1 MKNKLFLL
9 LATTTIFINAS
20 GQSFKSLYFKSL
32 HFLEVYDYSAALPI
46 LQEMK
51 ALDPENCNTHFFIG
65 NCLMNIPNR
74 EKEAIPYYEKAL
86 ESLTITY
93 KIANPKEKNA
103 PIDAIELLGNA
114 YHMNYEFEKA
124 IEKYEFYGNFL
135 SDYNE
140 DALRS
145 NIRKI
150 RRSKN
155 ALKLVQNPVDVKIYP
170 LETINTE
177 FSEYKPLLNAQENT
191 MFFTA
196 KKPDGLTDSKDD
208 QGDFYEHIY
217 YSEKVDNSWTKA
229 KLMPNPLNTKK
240 STSAL
245 YLSADGQYLLSSM
258 VNNDFNVGP
267 MGRGIFES
275 YKNGNL
281 WTAPQILKNEV
292 NTNYLETSA
301 SMDLNKN
308 MLLFVS
314 DRDGGYGG
322 KDLWM
327 IKKLENGS
335 WSLPQNLGEPINTE
349 YDEES
354 PYFHSDG
361 KTLYF
366 SSTGHSS
373 IGGLD
378 IFKSELDLELNWSS
392 PKNMGYPINTV
403 NDDLSFI
410 PSVSGNRAYFS
421 SVRNGGKGKYDIY
434 EMTLPNEKESN
445 LAVYEGLVTNQNGK
459 PIKNIKVSVQNDNFF
474 PVYKE
479 FQINESSGKFVFVFE
494 SGNNYNIKFDIDTL
508 TIYDSINV
516 LENEIGIFSYSKS
529 IEIAEDE
536 VIVSNAVIEIEEKI
550 TIEKQPIEIND
561 ILEIT
566 VVEEPTVVS
575 SNLSKEDNSKQ
586 PEELEPVEIAS
597 KQIEEVED
605 SLSPR
610 SKPIIA
616 DNSKSIVQEEIV
628 ANQAVS
634 KVEKVEKHI
643 LFYDNINFKTES
655 SDLSNSEKS
664 KLDKLI
670 EDLKSNPKWTVN
682 SIGHTDNT
690 GSMKYNQILSV
701 LRSESVKTYI
711 INRGISFK
719 RIETIG
725 MGEIHPLAENVA
737 ADGSDNPTGRAAN
750 RRVEIQIIK

>member
-1 MKNKLFLL
+1 MKNKLILL
-9 LATTTIFINAS
+9 LVTIITSLNVGA
-20 GQSFKSLYFKSL
+20 QSFKSLYFKSL
-32 HFLEVYDYSAALPI
+32 HYLEVYDYSAALDI
-46 LQEMK
+46 LLEMK
-51 ALDPENCNTHFFIG
+51 ELDPENCNTHFFIG
-65 NCLMNIPNR
+65 NCLMNLPNR

-86 ESLTITY
+86 ESLTVAY
-93 KIANPKEKNA
+93 KIANPREKNA

-135 SDYNE
+135 SEYNE
-140 DALRS
+140 DAVRS
-145 NIRKI
+145 NARKI

-170 LETINTE
+170 LETVNSE

-191 MFFTA
+191 MFITA
-196 KKPDGLTDSKDD
+196 KKPDGLTDNKDD

-217 YSEKVDNSWTKA
+217 FSEKVGNNWTQA
-229 KLMPNPLNTKK
+229 KLMPSPINTKK

-258 VNNDFNVGP
+258 VNNDNNIGP
-267 MGRGIFES
+267 LGRGIFES
-275 YKNGNL
+275 YKNGNV
-281 WTAPQILKNEV
+281 WTDPQIFQNKV
-292 NTNYLETSA
+292 NTSYLETSA
-301 SMDLNKN
+301 NMDLNKN
-308 MLLFVS
+308 MVFFVS
-314 DRDGGYGG
+314 DRDGGLGG

-327 IKKLENGS
+327 IKKLDNGS
-335 WSLPQNLGEPINTE
+335 WSSPQNLGEPINTE

-366 SSTGHSS
+366 SSKGHSS

-378 IFKSELDLELNWSS
+378 IFKSELDKELNWSS

-403 NDDLSFI
+403 NDDLSFV
-410 PSVSGNRAYFS
+410 PTVTGNRAYFS
-421 SVRNGGKGKYDIY
+421 SVRNGGKGKSDIY
-434 EMTLPNEKESN
+434 EMILPNQEESS
-445 LAVYEGLVTNQNGK
+445 LAVYKGKVTNQNGK
-459 PIKNIKVSVQNDNFF
+459 PIKNIEVSVQNDKYY

-479 FQINESSGKFVFVFE
+479 FQINKSSGKFVFVFE
-494 SGNNYNIKFDIDTL
+494 SGNFYNIKFDIDTL

-516 LENEIGIFSYSKS
+516 SENQKGIFSYSKS

-536 VIVSNAVIEIEEKI
+536 VVVSNAVIEIEEKI
-550 TIEKQPIEIND
+550 TIEKQPMVINNV
-561 ILEIT
+561 LKAS
-566 VVEEPTVVS
+566 PVVS
-575 SNLSKEDNSKQ
+575 SNLSNDANSKSL
-586 PEELEPVEIAS
+586 EYSEKTSKKTELVKDTLPTS
-597 KQIEEVED
+597 NQ
-605 SLSPR
+605 
-610 SKPIIA
+610 PIIA
-616 DNSKSIVQEEIV
+616 DNSNSVTQEDIGAKESD
-628 ANQAVS
+628 S
-634 KVEKVEKHI
+634 KDEKVEEHI
-643 LFYDNINFKTES
+643 LFYDNINFKSES

-670 EDLKSNPKWTVN
+670 EDLKSNPTWRVN

-701 LRSESVKTYI
+701 LRSESVKTYM

-725 MGEIHPLAENVA
+725 MGEVHPLAENLA

>member
-1 MKNKLFLL
+1 MKNKLILL
-9 LATTTIFINAS
+9 LVTIITSLNVGA
-20 GQSFKSLYFKSL
+20 QSFKSLYFKSL
-32 HFLEVYDYSAALPI
+32 HYLEVYDYSAALDI
-46 LQEMK
+46 LLEMK
-51 ALDPENCNTHFFIG
+51 ELDPENCNTHFFIG

-86 ESLTITY
+86 ESLTIAY
-93 KIANPKEKNA
+93 KIANPREKNA

-135 SDYNE
+135 SEYNE
-140 DALRS
+140 DAVRS
-145 NIRKI
+145 NARKI

-170 LETINTE
+170 LETVNSE

-196 KKPDGLTDSKDD
+196 KKPDGLTDNKDD

-217 YSEKVDNSWTKA
+217 FSEKVGNNWTQA
-229 KLMPNPLNTKK
+229 KLMPSPINTKK

-258 VNNDFNVGP
+258 VNNDNNIGP
-267 MGRGIFES
+267 LGRGIFES
-275 YKNGNL
+275 YKNGNV
-281 WTAPQILKNEV
+281 WTDPQIFQNKV
-292 NTNYLETSA
+292 NTSYLETSA
-301 SMDLNKN
+301 NMDLNKN
-308 MLLFVS
+308 MVFFVS
-314 DRDGGYGG
+314 DRDGGLGG

-327 IKKLENGS
+327 IKKLDNGS
-335 WSLPQNLGEPINTE
+335 WSSPQNLGEPINTE

-366 SSTGHSS
+366 SSKGHSS

-378 IFKSELDLELNWSS
+378 IFKSELDKELNWSS

-403 NDDLSFI
+403 NDDLSFV
-410 PSVSGNRAYFS
+410 PTVTGNRAYFS
-421 SVRNGGKGKYDIY
+421 SVRNGGKGKSDIY
-434 EMTLPNEKESN
+434 EMILPNQEESS
-445 LAVYEGLVTNQNGK
+445 LAVYKGKVTNQNGK
-459 PIKNIKVSVQNDNFF
+459 PIKNIEVSVQNDKYY

-479 FQINESSGKFVFVFE
+479 FQINKSSGKFVFVFE
-494 SGNNYNIKFDIDTL
+494 SGNFYNIKFDIDTL

-516 LENEIGIFSYSKS
+516 SENQKGIFSYSKS

-536 VIVSNAVIEIEEKI
+536 VVVSNAVIEIEEKI
-550 TIEKQPIEIND
+550 TIEKQPMVINNV
-561 ILEIT
+561 LK
-566 VVEEPTVVS
+566 VSPVVS
-575 SNLSKEDNSKQ
+575 SNLSNDANSKS
-586 PEELEPVEIAS
+586 LESSEKAS
-597 KQIEEVED
+597 KKTELVKD
-605 SLSPR
+605 TLST
-610 SKPIIA
+610 SNQPIIA
-616 DNSKSIVQEEIV
+616 DNSNSVTQEDIGAKESD
-628 ANQAVS
+628 S
-634 KVEKVEKHI
+634 KEEKVEEHI
-643 LFYDNINFKTES
+643 LFYDNINFKSES

-670 EDLKSNPKWTVN
+670 QDLKSNPTWRVN

-701 LRSESVKTYI
+701 LRSESVKTYM

-725 MGEIHPLAENVA
+725 MGEVHPLAENLA

>member
-1 MKNKLFLL
+1 MKNKLFILL
-9 LATTTIFINAS
+9 VTIITSLNVGA
-20 GQSFKSLYFKSL
+20 QSFKSLYFKSL
-32 HFLEVYDYSAALPI
+32 HYLEVYDYSAALDI
-46 LQEMK
+46 LLEMK
-51 ALDPENCNTHFFIG
+51 ELDPENCNTHFFIG

-86 ESLTITY
+86 ESLTIAY
-93 KIANPKEKNA
+93 KIANPREKNA

-135 SDYNE
+135 SEYNE
-140 DALRS
+140 DAVRS
-145 NIRKI
+145 NARKI

-170 LETINTE
+170 LETVNSE

-196 KKPDGLTDSKDD
+196 KKPDGLTDNKDD

-217 YSEKVDNSWTKA
+217 FSEKVGNNWTQA
-229 KLMPNPLNTKK
+229 KLMPSPINTKK

-258 VNNDFNVGP
+258 VNNDNNIGP
-267 MGRGIFES
+267 LGRGIFES
-275 YKNGNL
+275 YKNGNV
-281 WTAPQILKNEV
+281 WTDPQIFQNKV
-292 NTNYLETSA
+292 NTSYLETSA
-301 SMDLNKN
+301 NMDLNKN
-308 MLLFVS
+308 MVFFVS
-314 DRDGGYGG
+314 DRDGGLGG

-327 IKKLENGS
+327 IKKLDNGS
-335 WSLPQNLGEPINTE
+335 WSSPQNLGEPINTE

-366 SSTGHSS
+366 SSKGHSS

-378 IFKSELDLELNWSS
+378 IFKSELDKELNWSS

-403 NDDLSFI
+403 NDDLSFV
-410 PSVSGNRAYFS
+410 PTVTGNRAYFS
-421 SVRNGGKGKYDIY
+421 SVRNGGKGKSDIY
-434 EMTLPNEKESN
+434 EMILPNQEESS
-445 LAVYEGLVTNQNGK
+445 LAVYKGKVTNQNGK
-459 PIKNIKVSVQNDNFF
+459 PIKNIEVSVQNDKYY

-479 FQINESSGKFVFVFE
+479 FQINKSSGKFVFVFE
-494 SGNNYNIKFDIDTL
+494 SGNFYNIKFDIDTL

-516 LENEIGIFSYSKS
+516 SENQKGIFSYSKS

-536 VIVSNAVIEIEEKI
+536 VVVSNAVIEIEEKI
-550 TIEKQPIEIND
+550 TIEKQPMVINNV
-561 ILEIT
+561 LK
-566 VVEEPTVVS
+566 VSPVVS
-575 SNLSKEDNSKQ
+575 SNLSNDANSKSL
-586 PEELEPVEIAS
+586 ESSEKSSKKTELV
-597 KQIEEVED
+597 KD
-605 SLSPR
+605 TLST
-610 SKPIIA
+610 SNQPIIA
-616 DNSKSIVQEEIV
+616 DNSNSVTQEDIGAKESD
-628 ANQAVS
+628 S
-634 KVEKVEKHI
+634 KDEKVEEHI
-643 LFYDNINFKTES
+643 LFYDNINFKSES
-655 SDLSNSEKS
+655 SDLSNGEKS

-670 EDLKSNPKWTVN
+670 EDLKSNPTWRVN

-701 LRSESVKTYI
+701 LRSESVKTYM

-725 MGEIHPLAENVA
+725 MGEVHPLAENLA

>member
-1 MKNKLFLL
+1 MKNKLILL
-9 LATTTIFINAS
+9 LVTIITSLNVGA
-20 GQSFKSLYFKSL
+20 QSFKSLYFKSL
-32 HFLEVYDYSAALPI
+32 HYLEVYDYSAALEI
-46 LQEMK
+46 LLEMK
-51 ALDPENCNTHFFIG
+51 ELDPENCNTHFFIG

-86 ESLTITY
+86 ESLTIAY
-93 KIANPKEKNA
+93 KIANPREKNA

-135 SDYNE
+135 SEYNE
-140 DALRS
+140 DAVRS
-145 NIRKI
+145 NARKI

-170 LETINTE
+170 LETVNSE

-196 KKPDGLTDSKDD
+196 KKPDGLTDNKDD

-217 YSEKVDNSWTKA
+217 FSEKVGNNWTQA
-229 KLMPNPLNTKK
+229 KLMPSPINTKK

-258 VNNDFNVGP
+258 VNNDNNIGP
-267 MGRGIFES
+267 LGRGIFES
-275 YKNGNL
+275 YKNGNV
-281 WTAPQILKNEV
+281 WTDPQIFQNKV
-292 NTNYLETSA
+292 NTSYLETSA
-301 SMDLNKN
+301 NMDLNKN
-308 MLLFVS
+308 MVFFVS
-314 DRDGGYGG
+314 DRDGGLGG

-327 IKKLENGS
+327 IKKLDNGS
-335 WSLPQNLGEPINTE
+335 WSSPQNLGEPINTE

-366 SSTGHSS
+366 SSKGHSS

-378 IFKSELDLELNWSS
+378 IFKSELDKELNWSS

-403 NDDLSFI
+403 NDDLSFV
-410 PSVSGNRAYFS
+410 PTVTGNKAYFS
-421 SVRNGGKGKYDIY
+421 SVRNGGKGKSDIY
-434 EMTLPNEKESN
+434 EMILPNQEESS
-445 LAVYEGLVTNQNGK
+445 LAVYKGKVTNQNGK
-459 PIKNIKVSVQNDNFF
+459 PIKNIEVSVQNDKYY

-479 FQINESSGKFVFVFE
+479 FQINKSSGKFVFVFE
-494 SGNNYNIKFDIDTL
+494 SGNFYNIKFDIDTL

-516 LENEIGIFSYSKS
+516 SENQKGIFSYSNS

-536 VIVSNAVIEIEEKI
+536 VVISNAVIEIEEKI
-550 TIEKQPIEIND
+550 TIEKQPMVINNV
-561 ILEIT
+561 LKAS
-566 VVEEPTVVS
+566 PVVS
-575 SNLSKEDNSKQ
+575 SNLSNDANSKS
-586 PEELEPVEIAS
+586 LESSEKAS
-597 KQIEEVED
+597 KKTELVKD
-605 SLSPR
+605 TLST
-610 SKPIIA
+610 SNQPIIA
-616 DNSKSIVQEEIV
+616 DNSNSVTQEDIV
-628 ANQAVS
+628 AKESDS
-634 KVEKVEKHI
+634 KDEKVEEHI
-643 LFYDNINFKTES
+643 LFYDNINFKSES

-670 EDLKSNPKWTVN
+670 EDLKSNPTWRVN

-701 LRSESVKTYI
+701 LRSESVKTYM

-725 MGEIHPLAENVA
+725 MGEVHPLAENLA

>member
-1 MKNKLFLL
+1 MKNKLILL
-9 LATTTIFINAS
+9 LVTIITSLNVGA
-20 GQSFKSLYFKSL
+20 QSFKSLYFKSL
-32 HFLEVYDYSAALPI
+32 HYLEVYDYSAALDI
-46 LQEMK
+46 LLEMK
-51 ALDPENCNTHFFIG
+51 ELDPENCNTHFFIG

-86 ESLTITY
+86 ESLTIAY
-93 KIANPKEKNA
+93 KIANPREKNA

-135 SDYNE
+135 SEYNE
-140 DALRS
+140 DAVRS
-145 NIRKI
+145 NARKI

-170 LETINTE
+170 LETVNSE
-177 FSEYKPLLNAQENT
+177 FSEYKPLLNAQENI

-196 KKPDGLTDSKDD
+196 KKPDGLTDNKDD

-217 YSEKVDNSWTKA
+217 FSEKVGNNWTQA
-229 KLMPNPLNTKK
+229 KLMPSPINTKK

-258 VNNDFNVGP
+258 VNNDNNIGP
-267 MGRGIFES
+267 LGRGIFES
-275 YKNGNL
+275 YKNGNV
-281 WTAPQILKNEV
+281 WTDPQIFQNKV
-292 NTNYLETSA
+292 NTSYLETSA
-301 SMDLNKN
+301 NMDLNKN
-308 MLLFVS
+308 MVFFVS
-314 DRDGGYGG
+314 DRDGGLGG

-327 IKKLENGS
+327 IKKLDNGS
-335 WSLPQNLGEPINTE
+335 WSSPQNLGEPINTE

-366 SSTGHSS
+366 SSKGHSS

-378 IFKSELDLELNWSS
+378 IFKSELDKELNWSS

-403 NDDLSFI
+403 NDDLSFV
-410 PSVSGNRAYFS
+410 PTVTGNKAYFS
-421 SVRNGGKGKYDIY
+421 SVRNGGKGKSDIY
-434 EMTLPNEKESN
+434 EMILPNQEESS
-445 LAVYEGLVTNQNGK
+445 LAVYKGKVTNQNGK
-459 PIKNIKVSVQNDNFF
+459 PIKNIEVSVQNDKYY

-479 FQINESSGKFVFVFE
+479 FQINKSSGKFVFVFE
-494 SGNNYNIKFDIDTL
+494 SGNFYNIKFDIDTL

-516 LENEIGIFSYSKS
+516 SENQKGIFSYSKS

-536 VIVSNAVIEIEEKI
+536 VVVSNAVIEIEEKI
-550 TIEKQPIEIND
+550 TIEKQPMVINNV
-561 ILEIT
+561 LKAS
-566 VVEEPTVVS
+566 PVVS
-575 SNLSKEDNSKQ
+575 SNLSNDANSKSL
-586 PEELEPVEIAS
+586 ESSEKTSKKTELVKDTLPTS
-597 KQIEEVED
+597 NQ
-605 SLSPR
+605 
-610 SKPIIA
+610 PIIA
-616 DNSKSIVQEEIV
+616 DNSNSVTQEDIGAKESD
-628 ANQAVS
+628 S
-634 KVEKVEKHI
+634 KEEKVEEHI
-643 LFYDNINFKTES
+643 LFYDNINFKSES

-670 EDLKSNPKWTVN
+670 EDLKSNPTWRVN

-701 LRSESVKTYI
+701 LRSESVKTYM

-725 MGEIHPLAENVA
+725 MGEVHPLAENLA

>member
-1 MKNKLFLL
+1 MKNKLILL
-9 LATTTIFINAS
+9 LVTITTSLNVGA
-20 GQSFKSLYFKSL
+20 QSFKSLYFKSL
-32 HFLEVYDYSAALPI
+32 HYLEVYDYPAALEI
-46 LQEMK
+46 LLEMK
-51 ALDPENCNTHFFIG
+51 ELDPENCNTHFFIG

-86 ESLTITY
+86 ESLTIAY
-93 KIANPKEKNA
+93 KIANPREKNA

-135 SDYNE
+135 SEYNE
-140 DALRS
+140 DAVRS
-145 NIRKI
+145 NARKI

-170 LETINTE
+170 LETVNSE

-196 KKPDGLTDSKDD
+196 KKPDGLTDNKDD

-217 YSEKVDNSWTKA
+217 FSEKVGNNWTQA
-229 KLMPNPLNTKK
+229 KLMPSPINTKK

-258 VNNDFNVGP
+258 VNNDNNIGP
-267 MGRGIFES
+267 LGRGIFES
-275 YKNGNL
+275 YKNGNV
-281 WTAPQILKNEV
+281 WTDPQIFQNKV
-292 NTNYLETSA
+292 NTSYLETSA
-301 SMDLNKN
+301 NMDLNKN
-308 MLLFVS
+308 MIFFVS
-314 DRDGGYGG
+314 DRDGGLGG

-327 IKKLENGS
+327 IKKLANGS
-335 WSLPQNLGEPINTE
+335 WSSPQNLGEPINTE

-366 SSTGHSS
+366 SSKGHSS

-378 IFKSELDLELNWSS
+378 IFKSELDKELNWSS

-403 NDDLSFI
+403 NDDLSFV
-410 PSVSGNRAYFS
+410 PTVTGNRAYFS
-421 SVRNGGKGKYDIY
+421 SVRNEGKGKSDIY
-434 EMTLPNEKESN
+434 EMILSKQEESN
-445 LAVYEGLVTNQNGK
+445 LAVYKGKVTNQNGK
-459 PIKNIKVSVQNDNFF
+459 PIKNIEVSVQNDKYY

-479 FQINESSGKFVFVFE
+479 FQINKSSGKFVFVFE
-494 SGNNYNIKFDIDTL
+494 SGNFYNIKFDIDTL

-516 LENEIGIFSYSKS
+516 SENQKGIFSYSKS

-536 VIVSNAVIEIEEKI
+536 VVVSNAVIEIEEKI
-550 TIEKQPIEIND
+550 TIEKQPMVINNV
-561 ILEIT
+561 LK
-566 VVEEPTVVS
+566 VSPVVS
-575 SNLSKEDNSKQ
+575 SNLSNDANSKSLESSENTRIKTELVKDTLSSSNQ
-586 PEELEPVEIAS
+586 PN
-597 KQIEEVED
+597 
-605 SLSPR
+605 
-610 SKPIIA
+610 IA
-616 DNSKSIVQEEIV
+616 DNSSFVTQQDIGAKESD
-628 ANQAVS
+628 S
-634 KVEKVEKHI
+634 KDEKVEEHI
-643 LFYDNINFKTES
+643 LFYDNINFKSES

-670 EDLKSNPKWTVN
+670 EDLKNNTTWRVN

-701 LRSESVKTYI
+701 LRSESVKTYM

-725 MGEIHPLAENVA
+725 MGEVHPIAENVA

>member
-1 MKNKLFLL
+1 MKNKFILL
-9 LATTTIFINAS
+9 LVTITISLNVSA
-20 GQSFKSLYFKSL
+20 QSFKSLYFKSL
-32 HFLEVYDYSAALPI
+32 HYLEVYDYSAALEI

-86 ESLTITY
+86 ESLTIAY
-93 KIANPKEKNA
+93 KIANPREKNA

-135 SDYNE
+135 SEYNE
-140 DALRS
+140 DAVRS
-145 NIRKI
+145 NKMKIRK
-150 RRSKN
+150 SKN
-155 ALKLVQNPVDVKIYP
+155 ALKLVQNPVDVKIYS

-196 KKPDGLTDSKDD
+196 KKPDGLTDNKDD

-217 YSEKVDNSWTKA
+217 SSEKVDNNWTKA
-229 KLMPNPLNTKK
+229 KLIPSPINTIK

-258 VNNDFNVGP
+258 VNNDKNHGP
-267 MGRGIFES
+267 LGRGIFES

-281 WTAPQILKNEV
+281 WTDPQIFQNQV
-292 NTNYLETSA
+292 NSSYLETSA
-301 SMDLNKN
+301 CMDLNKN
-308 MLLFVS
+308 MVFFVS
-314 DRDGGYGG
+314 DRDGGLGG

-327 IKKLENGS
+327 IKKLDNGS

-366 SSTGHSS
+366 SSKGHSS

-378 IFKSELDLELNWSS
+378 IFKSELDKELNWSS

-403 NDDLSFI
+403 NDDLSFV
-410 PSVSGNRAYFS
+410 PSVTGNRAYFS
-421 SVRNGGKGKYDIY
+421 SFRNGGKGKSDIY
-434 EMTLPNEKESN
+434 EMILPNQEESN
-445 LAVYEGLVTNQNGK
+445 LAVYKGKVTNQNGK
-459 PIKNIKVSVQNDNFF
+459 PIKNIKVSVQNDNYF
-474 PVYKE
+474 PDYKE

-494 SGNNYNIKFDIDTL
+494 SGNFYNIKFEIDTL
-508 TIYDSINV
+508 AIYDSINV
-516 LENEIGIFSYSKS
+516 SENDKGIFSYSKS
-529 IEIAEDE
+529 IAIAEDE
-536 VIVSNAVIEIEEKI
+536 VVVSNAVIEIEEKI
-550 TIEKQPIEIND
+550 TIEKQPMVINNV
-561 ILEIT
+561 LKVT
-566 VVEEPTVVS
+566 PVEKTDVS
-575 SNLSKEDNSKQ
+575 SNFSNDANSK
-586 PEELEPVEIAS
+586 PSEELESLEKAN
-597 KQIEEVED
+597 KKIELVKD
-605 SLSPR
+605 TLSP
-610 SKPIIA
+610 SNKPIIA
-616 DNSKSIVQEEIV
+616 DNSNSVTRKDISAKESDSKSEI
-628 ANQAVS
+628 
-634 KVEKVEKHI
+634 VEKHI
-643 LFYDNINFKTES
+643 LFYDNINFKSES

-670 EDLKSNPKWTVN
+670 EDLKSNPKWRVN

-701 LRSESVKTYI
+701 LRSESVKTYM

-725 MGEIHPLAENVA
+725 MGEIYPIAENVA

>member
-1 MKNKLFLL
+1 MKNKLILL
-9 LATTTIFINAS
+9 LVTIITSLNVGA
-20 GQSFKSLYFKSL
+20 QSFKSLYFKSL
-32 HFLEVYDYSAALPI
+32 HYLEVYDYSAALDI
-46 LQEMK
+46 LLEMK
-51 ALDPENCNTHFFIG
+51 ELDPENCNTHFFIG

-86 ESLTITY
+86 ESLTIAY
-93 KIANPKEKNA
+93 KIANPREKNA

-135 SDYNE
+135 SEYNE
-140 DALRS
+140 DAVRS
-145 NIRKI
+145 NARKI

-170 LETINTE
+170 LETVNSE

-196 KKPDGLTDSKDD
+196 KKPDGLTDNKDD

-217 YSEKVDNSWTKA
+217 FSEKVGNNWTQA
-229 KLMPNPLNTKK
+229 KLMPSPINTKK

-258 VNNDFNVGP
+258 VNNDNNIGP
-267 MGRGIFES
+267 LGRGIFES
-275 YKNGNL
+275 YKNGNV
-281 WTAPQILKNEV
+281 WTDPQIFQNKV
-292 NTNYLETSA
+292 NTSYLETSA
-301 SMDLNKN
+301 NMDLNKN
-308 MLLFVS
+308 MIFFVS
-314 DRDGGYGG
+314 DRDGGLGG

-327 IKKLENGS
+327 IKKLDNGS
-335 WSLPQNLGEPINTE
+335 WSSPQNLGEPINTE

-366 SSTGHSS
+366 SSKGHSS

-378 IFKSELDLELNWSS
+378 IFKSELDKELNWSS

-403 NDDLSFI
+403 NDDLSFV
-410 PSVSGNRAYFS
+410 PTVTGNRAYFS
-421 SVRNGGKGKYDIY
+421 SVRNGGKGKSDIY
-434 EMTLPNEKESN
+434 EMILPNQEESS
-445 LAVYEGLVTNQNGK
+445 LAVYKGKVTNQNGK
-459 PIKNIKVSVQNDNFF
+459 PIKNIEVSVQNDKYY

-479 FQINESSGKFVFVFE
+479 FQINKSSGKFVFVFE
-494 SGNNYNIKFDIDTL
+494 SGNFYNIKFDIDTL

-516 LENEIGIFSYSKS
+516 SENQKGIFSYSKS

-536 VIVSNAVIEIEEKI
+536 VVVSNAVIEIEEKI
-550 TIEKQPIEIND
+550 TIEKQPMVINNV
-561 ILEIT
+561 LK
-566 VVEEPTVVS
+566 VSPVVS
-575 SNLSKEDNSKQ
+575 SNLSNDANSKS
-586 PEELEPVEIAS
+586 LESSEKAS
-597 KQIEEVED
+597 KKTELVKD
-605 SLSPR
+605 TLST
-610 SKPIIA
+610 SNQPIIA
-616 DNSKSIVQEEIV
+616 DNSNSVTQEDIGAKESD
-628 ANQAVS
+628 S
-634 KVEKVEKHI
+634 KDEKVEEHI
-643 LFYDNINFKTES
+643 LFYDNINFKSES

-670 EDLKSNPKWTVN
+670 EDLKSNPTWRVN

-701 LRSESVKTYI
+701 LRSESVKTYM

-725 MGEIHPLAENVA
+725 MGEVHPLAENLA

>member
-1 MKNKLFLL
+1 MKNKSILL
-9 LATTTIFINAS
+9 LVIVIITTSLDVSA
-20 GQSFKSLYFKSL
+20 QSFKSLYFKSL
-32 HFLEVYDYSAALPI
+32 HYLEVYDYSAALEI
-46 LQEMK
+46 LLEMK
-51 ALDPENCNTHFFIG
+51 ELDPENCNTNFFIG

-74 EKEAIPYYEKAL
+74 GKEAIPYYEKAL
-86 ESLTITY
+86 ESLTIAY
-93 KIANPKEKNA
+93 KIANPREKNA

-135 SDYNE
+135 SEYNK
-140 DALRS
+140 DAIRS
-145 NIRKI
+145 NARKI

-170 LETINTE
+170 LETVNTE

-196 KKPDGLTDSKDD
+196 KKPDGLTGIKDD

-217 YSEKVDNSWTKA
+217 FSEKLGNNWTQA
-229 KLMPNPLNTKK
+229 KLMPSPINTKK

-258 VNNDFNVGP
+258 VNNDKNIGP
-267 MGRGIFES
+267 LGRGIFES
-275 YKNGNL
+275 YKNGNV
-281 WTAPQILKNEV
+281 WTDPQIFQNKV
-292 NTNYLETSA
+292 NTSYLETSA
-301 SMDLNKN
+301 NMDLNKN
-308 MLLFVS
+308 MVFFVS
-314 DRDGGYGG
+314 DRDGGLGG

-327 IKKLENGS
+327 IKKLDNGS
-335 WSLPQNLGEPINTE
+335 WSSPQNLGEPINTE

-354 PYFHSDG
+354 PYFHTDG

-366 SSTGHSS
+366 SSKGHSS

-378 IFKSELDLELNWSS
+378 IFKSELDKELNWSS
-392 PKNMGYPINTV
+392 PENMGYPINTV
-403 NDDLSFI
+403 NDDLYFV
-410 PSVSGNRAYFS
+410 PTVTGNRAYFS
-421 SVRNGGKGKYDIY
+421 SVRNGGKGKSDIY
-434 EMTLPNEKESN
+434 EIILSNQEESN
-445 LAVYEGLVTNQNGK
+445 LAVYKGKVTNQNGK
-459 PIKNIKVSVQNDNFF
+459 PINNIKVSVQNDKYY

-494 SGNNYNIKFDIDTL
+494 SGNSYNIKFDIDTL

-516 LENEIGIFSYSKS
+516 SEKQKGIFSYSKS
-529 IEIAEDE
+529 IEIAEDQ
-536 VIVSNAVIEIEEKI
+536 VVVSNAIIETEEKV
-550 TIEKQPIEIND
+550 TTEKQPMVINNV
-561 ILEIT
+561 LE
-566 VVEEPTVVS
+566 VSPVVS
-575 SNLSKEDNSKQ
+575 SNLSNDANSKS
-586 PEELEPVEIAS
+586 LESSDKAS
-597 KQIEEVED
+597 KKTDLVKD
-605 SLSPR
+605 TLST
-610 SKPIIA
+610 SKQPIIA
-616 DNSKSIVQEEIV
+616 DNSNSGTKEDVVAKKSD
-628 ANQAVS
+628 S
-634 KVEKVEKHI
+634 KDEKVEKHI
-643 LFYDNINFKTES
+643 LFYDNINFKSES

-670 EDLKSNPKWTVN
+670 EDLKSNPTWRVN

-701 LRSESVKTYI
+701 LRSESVKTYM

-725 MGEIHPLAENVA
+725 MGEVHPIAENVA
-737 ADGSDNPTGRAAN
+737 ADGSDSPTGRAAN

>member
-1 MKNKLFLL
+1 MKNKLILL
-9 LATTTIFINAS
+9 LVTIITSLNVGA
-20 GQSFKSLYFKSL
+20 QSFKSLYFKSL
-32 HFLEVYDYSAALPI
+32 HYLEVYDYSAALDI
-46 LQEMK
+46 LLEMK
-51 ALDPENCNTHFFIG
+51 ELDPENCNTHFFIG

-86 ESLTITY
+86 ESLTIAY
-93 KIANPKEKNA
+93 KIANPREKNA

-135 SDYNE
+135 SEYNE
-140 DALRS
+140 DAVRS
-145 NIRKI
+145 NARKI

-170 LETINTE
+170 LETVNSE

-196 KKPDGLTDSKDD
+196 KKPDGLTDNKDD

-217 YSEKVDNSWTKA
+217 FSEKVGNNWTQA
-229 KLMPNPLNTKK
+229 KLMPSPINTKK

-258 VNNDFNVGP
+258 VNNDNNIGP
-267 MGRGIFES
+267 LGRGIFES
-275 YKNGNL
+275 YKNGNV
-281 WTAPQILKNEV
+281 WTDPQIFQNKV
-292 NTNYLETSA
+292 NTSYLETSA
-301 SMDLNKN
+301 NMDLNKN
-308 MLLFVS
+308 MVFFVS
-314 DRDGGYGG
+314 DRDGGLGG

-327 IKKLENGS
+327 IKKLDNGS
-335 WSLPQNLGEPINTE
+335 WSSPQNLGEPINTE

-366 SSTGHSS
+366 SSKGHSS

-378 IFKSELDLELNWSS
+378 IFKSELDKELNWSS

-403 NDDLSFI
+403 NDDLSFV
-410 PSVSGNRAYFS
+410 PTVTGNKAYFS
-421 SVRNGGKGKYDIY
+421 SVRNGGKGKSDIY
-434 EMTLPNEKESN
+434 EMILPNQEESS
-445 LAVYEGLVTNQNGK
+445 LAVYKGKVTNQNGK
-459 PIKNIKVSVQNDNFF
+459 PIKNIEVSVQNDKYY

-479 FQINESSGKFVFVFE
+479 FQINKSSGKFVFVFE
-494 SGNNYNIKFDIDTL
+494 SGNFYNIKFDIDTL

-516 LENEIGIFSYSKS
+516 SENQKGIFSYSKS

-536 VIVSNAVIEIEEKI
+536 VVVSNAVIEIEEKI
-550 TIEKQPIEIND
+550 TIEKQPMVINNV
-561 ILEIT
+561 LKAS
-566 VVEEPTVVS
+566 PVVS
-575 SNLSKEDNSKQ
+575 SNLSNDANSKS
-586 PEELEPVEIAS
+586 LESSEKAS
-597 KQIEEVED
+597 KKTELVKD
-605 SLSPR
+605 TLST
-610 SKPIIA
+610 SNQPIIA
-616 DNSKSIVQEEIV
+616 DNSNSVTQEDIGAKE
-628 ANQAVS
+628 S
-634 KVEKVEKHI
+634 DSKEDKVEEHI
-643 LFYDNINFKTES
+643 LFYDNINFKSES

-670 EDLKSNPKWTVN
+670 EDLKSNPTWRVN

-701 LRSESVKTYI
+701 LRSESVKTYM

-725 MGEIHPLAENVA
+725 MGEVHPLAENLA

>member
-1 MKNKLFLL
+1 MKNKLILL
-9 LATTTIFINAS
+9 LVTTTTSLNVGA
-20 GQSFKSLYFKSL
+20 QSFKSLYFKSL
-32 HFLEVYDYSAALPI
+32 HYLEVYDYPAALEI
-46 LQEMK
+46 LLEMK
-51 ALDPENCNTHFFIG
+51 ELDPENCNTHFFIG

-86 ESLTITY
+86 ESLTIAY
-93 KIANPKEKNA
+93 KIANPREKNA

-135 SDYNE
+135 SEYNE
-140 DALRS
+140 DAVRS
-145 NIRKI
+145 NARKI

-170 LETINTE
+170 LETVNSE

-196 KKPDGLTDSKDD
+196 KKPDGLTDNKDD

-217 YSEKVDNSWTKA
+217 FSEKVGNNWTQA
-229 KLMPNPLNTKK
+229 KLMPSPINTKK

-258 VNNDFNVGP
+258 VNNDNNIGP
-267 MGRGIFES
+267 LGRGIFES
-275 YKNGNL
+275 YKNGNV
-281 WTAPQILKNEV
+281 WTDPQIFQNKV
-292 NTNYLETSA
+292 NTSYLETSA
-301 SMDLNKN
+301 NMDLNKN
-308 MLLFVS
+308 MIFFVS
-314 DRDGGYGG
+314 DRDGGLGG

-327 IKKLENGS
+327 IKKLANGS
-335 WSLPQNLGEPINTE
+335 WSSPQNLGEPINTE

-366 SSTGHSS
+366 SSKGHSS

-378 IFKSELDLELNWSS
+378 IFKSELDKELNWSS

-403 NDDLSFI
+403 NDDLSFV
-410 PSVSGNRAYFS
+410 PTVTGNRAYFS
-421 SVRNGGKGKYDIY
+421 SVRNEGKGKSDIY
-434 EMTLPNEKESN
+434 EMILSKQEESN
-445 LAVYEGLVTNQNGK
+445 LAVYKGKVTNQNGK
-459 PIKNIKVSVQNDNFF
+459 PIKNIEVSVQNDKYY

-479 FQINESSGKFVFVFE
+479 FQINKSSGKFVFVFE
-494 SGNNYNIKFDIDTL
+494 SGNFYNIKFDIDTL

-516 LENEIGIFSYSKS
+516 SENQKGIFSYSKS

-536 VIVSNAVIEIEEKI
+536 VVVSNAVIEIEEKI
-550 TIEKQPIEIND
+550 TIEKQPMVINNV
-561 ILEIT
+561 LK
-566 VVEEPTVVS
+566 VSPVVS
-575 SNLSKEDNSKQ
+575 SNLSNDANSKSLESSENTRIKTELVKDTLSSSNQ
-586 PEELEPVEIAS
+586 PN
-597 KQIEEVED
+597 
-605 SLSPR
+605 
-610 SKPIIA
+610 IA
-616 DNSKSIVQEEIV
+616 DNSSFVTQQDIGAKESD
-628 ANQAVS
+628 S
-634 KVEKVEKHI
+634 KDEKVEEHI
-643 LFYDNINFKTES
+643 LFYDNINFKSES

-670 EDLKSNPKWTVN
+670 EDLKNNTTWRVN

-701 LRSESVKTYI
+701 LRSESVKTYM

-725 MGEIHPLAENVA
+725 MGEVHPIAENVA

>member
-1 MKNKLFLL
+1 MKNKLILL
-9 LATTTIFINAS
+9 LVTIITSLNVGA
-20 GQSFKSLYFKSL
+20 QSFKSLYFKSL
-32 HFLEVYDYSAALPI
+32 HYLEVYDYSAALDI
-46 LQEMK
+46 LLEMK
-51 ALDPENCNTHFFIG
+51 ELDPENCNTHFFIG
-65 NCLMNIPNR
+65 NCLMNLPNR

-86 ESLTITY
+86 ESLTVAY
-93 KIANPKEKNA
+93 KIANPREKNA

-135 SDYNE
+135 SEYNE
-140 DALRS
+140 DAVRS
-145 NIRKI
+145 NARKI

-170 LETINTE
+170 LETVNSE

-191 MFFTA
+191 MFITA
-196 KKPDGLTDSKDD
+196 KKPDGLTDNKDD

-217 YSEKVDNSWTKA
+217 FSEKVGNNWTQA
-229 KLMPNPLNTKK
+229 KLMPSPINTKK

-258 VNNDFNVGP
+258 VNNDNNIGP
-267 MGRGIFES
+267 LGRGIFES
-275 YKNGNL
+275 YKNGNV
-281 WTAPQILKNEV
+281 WTDPQIFQNKV
-292 NTNYLETSA
+292 NTSYLETSA
-301 SMDLNKN
+301 NMDLNKN
-308 MLLFVS
+308 MVFFVS
-314 DRDGGYGG
+314 DRDGGLGG

-327 IKKLENGS
+327 IKKLDNGS
-335 WSLPQNLGEPINTE
+335 WSSPQNLGEPINTE

-366 SSTGHSS
+366 SSKGHSS

-378 IFKSELDLELNWSS
+378 IFKSELDKELNWSS

-403 NDDLSFI
+403 NDDLSFV
-410 PSVSGNRAYFS
+410 PTVTGNRAYFS
-421 SVRNGGKGKYDIY
+421 SVRNGGKGKSDIY
-434 EMTLPNEKESN
+434 EMILPNQEESS
-445 LAVYEGLVTNQNGK
+445 LAVYKGKVTNQNGK
-459 PIKNIKVSVQNDNFF
+459 PIKNIEVSVQNDKYY

-479 FQINESSGKFVFVFE
+479 FQINKSSGKFVFVFE
-494 SGNNYNIKFDIDTL
+494 SGNFYNIKFDIDTL

-516 LENEIGIFSYSKS
+516 SENQKGIFSYSKS

-536 VIVSNAVIEIEEKI
+536 VVVSNAVIEIEEKI
-550 TIEKQPIEIND
+550 TIEKQPMVINNV
-561 ILEIT
+561 LKAS
-566 VVEEPTVVS
+566 PVVS
-575 SNLSKEDNSKQ
+575 SNLSNDANSKSL
-586 PEELEPVEIAS
+586 ESSEKTSKKTELVKDTLPTS
-597 KQIEEVED
+597 NQ
-605 SLSPR
+605 
-610 SKPIIA
+610 PIIA
-616 DNSKSIVQEEIV
+616 DNSNSVTQEDIGAKESD
-628 ANQAVS
+628 S
-634 KVEKVEKHI
+634 KEEKAEEHI
-643 LFYDNINFKTES
+643 LFYDNINFKSES

-670 EDLKSNPKWTVN
+670 EDLKSNPTWRVN

-701 LRSESVKTYI
+701 LRSESVKTYM

-725 MGEIHPLAENVA
+725 MGEVHPLAENLA